1 MIKCQYTCSI
11 VKNQKMT
18 SRLFCLS
25 LKAPGLAQRV
35 LPGQFVHVRVAN
47 GLKPF
52 FRRPFS
58 IFRAQKTVDIL
69 YDVVGLGTRI
79 LSEKKKGESID
90 CLGPLGTSFRLPP
103 PGIKQVVMIAGGVG
117 VAPFLALTDV
127 LKKKKYKLILLY
139 GARDQE
145 HVFSLQAFKANGCR
159 VHVATDDGSHGAQGR
174 VSVLFPQIDLQASTY
189 LYACG
194 PKPMIK
200 CVQDFARTHGLSGQ
214 ASLEE
219 VMACGVGVC
228 LGCSI
233 KTTKGFRTV
242 CHDGPV
248 FDLQEI
254 IL

>member
-103 PGIKQVVMIAGGVG
+103 PGKS
-117 VAPFLALTDV
+117 
-127 LKKKKYKLILLY
+127 
-139 GARDQE
+139 R
-145 HVFSLQAFKANGCR
+145 S
-159 VHVATDDGSHGAQGR
+159 
-174 VSVLFPQIDLQASTY
+174 
-189 LYACG
+189 
-194 PKPMIK
+194 
-200 CVQDFARTHGLSGQ
+200 
-214 ASLEE
+214 
-219 VMACGVGVC
+219 
-228 LGCSI
+228 
-233 KTTKGFRTV
+233 
-242 CHDGPV
+242 
-248 FDLQEI
+248 
-254 IL
+254 